1 MPSHKSSR
9 YGFTLIELLV
19 VIAII
24 AILAAILFP
33 VFARAR
39 ENARRASCMSNV
51 RQLGLGFM
59 QYTQDYDERYPK
71 FISATP
77 LAGDVEALWPAGDL
91 YWSNWIL
98 RIYPYVNN
106 YQVFNCPSD
115 NVVWKG
121 RGSNASIYVSYGAN
135 QPMLSGTEP
144 LSIAAVVKPSETLLL
159 ADSEGATRY
168 DIRSTYQTTRN
179 ISDRHL
185 NGANI
190 AFADG
195 HAKWKRVHRD
205 PSNPQ
210 IIIPPNAAQG
220 IYWRA
225 DGTA

>member
-1 MPSHKSSR
+1 VPTSPCS
-9 YGFTLIELLV
+9 
-19 VIAII
+19 
-24 AILAAILFP
+24 
-33 VFARAR
+33 
-39 ENARRASCMSNV
+39 
-51 RQLGLGFM
+51 
-59 QYTQDYDERYPK
+59 
-71 FISATP
+71 
-77 LAGDVEALWPAGDL
+77 
-91 YWSNWIL
+91 
-98 RIYPYVNN
+98 
-106 YQVFNCPSD
+106 
-115 NVVWKG
+115 
-121 RGSNASIYVSYGAN
+121 
-135 QPMLSGTEP
+135 SGTEP